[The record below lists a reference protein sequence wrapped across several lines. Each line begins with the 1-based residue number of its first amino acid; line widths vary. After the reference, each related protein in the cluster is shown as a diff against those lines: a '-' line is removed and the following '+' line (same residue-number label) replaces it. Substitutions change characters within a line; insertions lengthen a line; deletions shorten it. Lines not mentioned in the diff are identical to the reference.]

1 MMEIAMHK
9 EKDQQKQKA
18 RLSFRNRLGGN
29 AGVASIAVFFVCC
42 AVAFS
47 FATDT
52 FLTTGN
58 LLNVLRQS
66 APLLIVATA
75 MTLVITTGGIDL
87 SIGST
92 LALVG
97 ALAAIALHA
106 GAPDSLVLIGGILLG
121 AFIGAINGYFVAWAG
136 MPAFIVTL
144 GTLSVVR
151 GLALLITQGYSVPIE
166 NDGWFVQLGRGH
178 LLGVPM
184 PAAISILIL
193 LAGWF
198 ALRHMRFGRYVVGI
212 GTNAEGVRRAGVNV
226 RVVTLKVYILSGA
239 AAGLA
244 GLITTARLGSGS
256 SNQGVG
262 FELAVIAAVVLGSTN
277 LFGGRGTILGT
288 LLGALT
294 IAVLGNGLILIHVSP
309 FYTQIIQGAIMLLA
323 IWMNTRIFTPQ
334 RGRKG

>member
-1 MMEIAMHK
+1 MQDK
-9 EKDQQKQKA
+9 QQA
-18 RLSFRNRLGGN
+18 PRLRFRHLLGRN
-29 AGVASIAVFFVCC
+29 AGVASIAAFFVVC
-42 AVAFS
+42 ALAFT
-47 FATDT
+47 FTTHT

-97 ALAAIALHA
+97 ALAAIALQA
-106 GAPDSLVLIGGILLG
+106 GAPGIVVLVGGLILG
-121 AFIGAINGYFVAWAG
+121 AAIGAINGYFVAYAG

-151 GLALLITQGYSVPIE
+151 GIALLITQGYSVPIE
-166 NDGWFVQLGRGH
+166 NDGWFVELGRGRV
-178 LLGVPM
+178 LGM
-184 PAAISILIL
+184 PTPALIAIAVLF
-193 LAGWF
+193 AGWV
-198 ALRHMRFGRYVVGI
+198 ALRHTRFGRYVTGI

-226 RVVTLKVYILSGA
+226 RTVTMKVYILSGA

-277 LFGGRGTILGT
+277 LFGGSGTIPGT

-294 IAVLGNGLILIHVSP
+294 IAVLGNGLILINVSP

-323 IWMNTRIFTPQ
+323 IWLNTRIFTPQ
-334 RGRKG
+334 RRKKG

>member
-1 MMEIAMHK
+1 MGTTVSTETP
-9 EKDQQKQKA
+9 A
-18 RLSFRNRLGGN
+18 RRNTPSLSHRLGHH
-29 AGVASIAVFFVCC
+29 AGVASIAAFFVIC
-42 AVAFS
+42 VIAFTL
-47 FATDT
+47 ATDT
-52 FLTTGN
+52 FLTAGN

-66 APLLIVATA
+66 APLLIVATT
-75 MTLVITTGGIDL
+75 MTLVITAAGIDL
-87 SIGST
+87 SVGST
-92 LALVG
+92 LAFVG

-106 GAPDSLVLIGGILLG
+106 GMNDTLVLVGGLVIGGL
-121 AFIGAINGYFVAWAG
+121 IGLVNGYFIAIAG

-144 GTLSVVR
+144 GTLSIVR
-151 GLALLITQGYSVPIE
+151 GAALLMTKGYSVPVDS
-166 NDGWFVQLGRGH
+166 NGWFVALGREWF
-178 LLGVPM
+178 LGLPL
-184 PAAISILIL
+184 PAVIAVAVMLG
-193 LAGWF
+193 GWLV
-198 ALRHMRFGRYVVGI
+198 LRHTRFGRYIIGI

-226 RVVTLKVYILSGA
+226 RGVVIRVYVLSGV

-309 FYTQIIQGAIMLLA
+309 FYTQIIQGAIMLFA
-323 IWMNTRIFTPQ
+323 IWMNTRIFSPQ
-334 RGRKG
+334 RRKKG